1 MSGCVSVRQAGIS
14 LVELLLG
21 LAITALVMA
30 PLVPMLQTASA
41 AASITGNQAALEQ
54 EAAFALER
62 IAARIRTT
70 KPTAA
75 LKDKPNTEWLKPAAV
90 YSLSG
95 RTLIETVDKKT
106 YVVAESVTAFNMT
119 VAGAENTQPL
129 LTVSLSLANE
139 DNSVSTSA
147 TAVVRMG
154 STQ

>member
-1 MSGCVSVRQAGIS
+1 MSTSIRQSGLT

-30 PLVPMLQTASA
+30 PLVPMLQTAAA
-41 AASITGNQAALEQ
+41 AASATGNQAALEQ
-54 EAAFALER
+54 EASFALER

-95 RTLIETVDKKT
+95 RTLIETLDKKD
-106 YVVAESVTAFNMT
+106 YIVAESITAFDMT
-119 VAGAENTQPL
+119 VDGAESAQPL
-129 LTVSLSLANE
+129 ITVSLSLAN
-139 DNSVSTSA
+139 DDDSARTSA

-154 STQ
+154 SAQ